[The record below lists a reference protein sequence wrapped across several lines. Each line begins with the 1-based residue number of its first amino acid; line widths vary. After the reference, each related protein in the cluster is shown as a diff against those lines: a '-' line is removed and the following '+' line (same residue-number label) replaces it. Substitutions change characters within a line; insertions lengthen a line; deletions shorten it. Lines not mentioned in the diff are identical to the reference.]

1 MRFSPVALVC
11 TLVAALPAL
20 AQDRPAIT
28 PTRDVSV
35 AYRVAAQG
43 PGNGAEMRIS
53 WIAANSLM
61 RVDMPGGQGFM
72 VADMRGTSPGFMVME
87 AQRVIMDVP
96 ASQLP
101 AASMQP
107 SASARFTREGT
118 ARVANTDCT
127 IWRMED
133 QGRSG
138 RACLTADGVML
149 RAEGDGRQG
158 QLEATSVTYGPQ
170 DPARFQRP
178 SGYQTFQMPAGI
190 PGARATPGGGMPR
203 GTALLPPGVTPPGR

>member
-1 MRFSPVALVC
+1 MRFLPLAFACAL
-11 TLVAALPAL
+11 TAFPAF

-35 AYRVAAQG
+35 AYRTAGQG
-43 PGNGAEMRIS
+43 PAAGAELRIS
-53 WIAANSLM
+53 WSAASGLM

-72 VADMRGTSPGFMVME
+72 VADMRGTTPGFMVME
-87 AQRVIMDVP
+87 GQRMIMDVP
-96 ASQLP
+96 VSQLP
-101 AASMQP
+101 ATGMQP
-107 SASARFTREGT
+107 SASARFTREGA
-118 ARVANTDCT
+118 ARIANTDCV

-133 QGRSG
+133 QGRTG

-158 QLEATSVTYGPQ
+158 QIEATSVTYGTQ

-190 PGARATPGGGMPR
+190 PGAAGGMPR
-203 GTALLPPGVTPPGR
+203 GTALPPPGVTPR

>member
-1 MRFSPVALVC
+1 MRRLPIALAC
-11 TLVAALPAL
+11 SLAALPAL
-20 AQDRPAIT
+20 AQDRPAYM

-35 AYRVAAQG
+35 AYRATGQG
-43 PGNGAEMRIS
+43 PGNGAEIRIS
-53 WIAANSLM
+53 WLASTGLM

-72 VADMRGTSPGFMVME
+72 VANPRGNTPGFMVME
-87 AQRVIMDVP
+87 AQRMIMDVP
-96 ASQLP
+96 TSQLP

-118 ARVANTDCT
+118 ARIANTDCT
-127 IWRMED
+127 IWRLED

-149 RAEGDGRQG
+149 RAEGDGRPG
-158 QLEATSVTYGPQ
+158 QIEATSVEYGPQ

-178 SGYQTFQMPAGI
+178 SGYQTFQMPAGV
-190 PGARATPGGGMPR
+190 PGAPGGAMPR
-203 GTALLPPGVTPPGR
+203 GTALPPPGMTPPGR